1 MRREV
6 KLMDSITRRHRIIVG
21 LLLFCVAIEAL
32 TLYPI
37 FNVFVVAVPT
47 GMFGLSHCLNAIV
60 R

>member
-1 MRREV
+1 
-6 KLMDSITRRHRIIVG
+6 MDSATRRHHVIVG

-47 GMFGLSHCLNAIV
+47 GMFGLTHCLNALAGGAG
-60 R
+60 

>member
-1 MRREV
+1 
-6 KLMDSITRRHRIIVG
+6 MDSITRRHRIIVG
-21 LLLFCVAIEAL
+21 LLLFCLAIEAL

-47 GMFGLSHCLNAIV
+47 GMFGLNRCLNALI

>member
-1 MRREV
+1 
-6 KLMDSITRRHRIIVG
+6 MDSLTRRHRIILG

-37 FNVFVVAVPT
+37 FNVVVLAVPT
-47 GMFGLSHCLNAIV
+47 AMFGLSRCMSALI